1 MGHESRILSTLG
13 QFERAP
19 PASRDMRGHTTSVV
33 LLALVIASQSFIA
46 IGQSELEEVSERRET
61 DYEGPITYT
70 DEHTYATLGPEER
83 STTLVMPGGHDYTRP
98 LPLVVSLHGYS
109 GWGSQNSVYMGLY
122 DSVHENEHLLLSP
135 DGTVNWFLQRWWNAT
150 DACCNNFNSDVDDVG
165 YLDDLIEEAVQ
176 SYGADPEG
184 VVVMGL
190 SNGGFMSHRMAC
202 DSGDSIRSIVSL
214 NGATWNNFESECPDI
229 GRPDILHV
237 HSTADVVI
245 QYEGGSLGS
254 EYPSAIESV
263 GHWANR
269 SGCDLSMTL
278 LGNIDLIN
286 SDGVNETDSY
296 ENLNCADGNRVAHW
310 KINNGSH
317 VPSLNDPDWADLTLS
332 WALSGFVRDSDG
344 DGYRDDVDAFVYDSE
359 EWSDNDGDGIGDNA
373 DTDDDNDGLTDSE
386 EEIIGTDPLSRD
398 TDSDGISDMDDCN
411 PLNGAMYTDTD
422 SDGLCDESDPD
433 ADDDGWVNED
443 EFDCNT
449 DWLDAFS
456 VPSDLE
462 GDGICDLIDTDDDD
476 DGYDDYQDVFP
487 EDSSEWSDNDGDGIG
502 DNADTDDDTD
512 GWSDADEQSCGTDQW
527 SPESLPDD
535 LDGDGI
541 CDLVDEDDDED
552 GYPDESDH
560 YPLDSSEWNDTDGD
574 GVGDNSDTFPE
585 DSNEWNDMDGDGAG
599 DNSDT
604 FPEDSNEWN
613 DTDGDGI
620 GDNLDAFPMDVEE
633 WLDTDDD
640 GVGDNAD
647 VFSENP
653 DEWSDLDGDGVGDNA
668 DLFPVNPSEWI
679 DTDGDGIGD
688 NLDAFPMDV
697 EEWLDTDNDGVG
709 DNADSYPFNPSRW
722 EEEPE
727 YLMFG
732 LAGVLMAIT
741 ILLVYTKRRH
751 V

>member
-33 LLALVIASQSFIA
+33 LLALIIASQSFIA

-83 STTLVMPGGHDYTRP
+83 SATLVMPGGHDYTRP

-245 QYEGGSLGS
+245 QYEGGSLSS

-386 EEIIGTDPLSRD
+386 EESIGTNPLSRD

-456 VPSDLE
+456 VPSDL
-462 GDGICDLIDTDDDD
+462 
-476 DGYDDYQDVFP
+476 
-487 EDSSEWSDNDGDGIG
+487 
-502 DNADTDDDTD
+502 
-512 GWSDADEQSCGTDQW
+512 
-527 SPESLPDD
+527 
-535 LDGDGI
+535 DGDGI
-541 CDLVDEDDDED
+541 CNLVDEDDDED

-560 YPLDSSEWNDTDGD
+560 YPLDSSEWDDTDGD

-585 DSNEWNDMDGDGAG
+585 DSNEWDDTDGDGVG

-604 FPEDSNEWN
+604 FPEDSNEWD
-613 DTDGDGI
+613 DTDGDGV

-633 WLDTDDD
+633 WNDTDGD

-732 LAGVLMAIT
+732 LAGALMAIT

>member
-33 LLALVIASQSFIA
+33 LLALIIASQSFIA

-83 STTLVMPGGHDYTRP
+83 SATLVMPGGHDYTRP

-245 QYEGGSLGS
+245 QYEGGSLSS

-386 EEIIGTDPLSRD
+386 EESIGTNPLSRD

-456 VPSDLE
+456 VPSDL
-462 GDGICDLIDTDDDD
+462 
-476 DGYDDYQDVFP
+476 
-487 EDSSEWSDNDGDGIG
+487 
-502 DNADTDDDTD
+502 
-512 GWSDADEQSCGTDQW
+512 
-527 SPESLPDD
+527 
-535 LDGDGI
+535 DGDGI
-541 CDLVDEDDDED
+541 CNLVDEDDDED

-560 YPLDSSEWNDTDGD
+560 YPLDSSEWDDTDGD

-585 DSNEWNDMDGDGAG
+585 DSNEWD
-599 DNSDT
+599 
-604 FPEDSNEWN
+604 
-613 DTDGDGI
+613 DTDGDGV

-633 WLDTDDD
+633 WNDTDGD

-732 LAGVLMAIT
+732 LAGALMAIT